1 MTSPPIASRVVLA
14 VAFMSAAALA
24 FDGPLAITTQAL
36 FTATVGLGYA
46 QTFQASGG
54 APPYQWSIVS
64 GDAGGLTLDANTGT
78 LHGTPTNAGTYKFR
92 VQVQDS
98 NAAVAANDFS
108 LSVVTPTLTI
118 ITAGALADGAVSVPY
133 SQTFA
138 ATGGT
143 TPYTW
148 SVSSGSIPGLAL
160 NASSGVLSGTPTTA
174 GSYAFT
180 MQVRDVAG
188 LTATR
193 PFNLRVT
200 SGPLRFSMSTQLPDV
215 TLNTPVSVPIQVS
228 GGVPPY
234 TWSGNGLPDGLTLD
248 SGTGILSGTA
258 AAAGDFAFTV
268 RVGDSTYTSIIDL
281 FHITVRLPIA
291 PIATVSGLPAVVSPA
306 SQIPLKVSI
315 DAPYAAPISG
325 QALLTFAP
333 DAGPGDATIQ
343 FASGGRTA
351 NFTIPVGSTG
361 AVFDTPLALQTGTVA
376 GSITVSL
383 RLTSGGT
390 DITSSPAPAATARV
404 ERAAPVITSARMVS
418 STNGFSINIF
428 GYATSLEI
436 TQGVFKFHAAS
447 GQNLQNSEITIP
459 LDAMFQK
466 WFADAASAQY
476 GSQFFFSQTFT
487 VQGDATAITADSVTL
502 TNRTGSVTASITQ

>member
-1 MTSPPIASRVVLA
+1 MNSPAIASRVALA
-14 VAFMSAAALA
+14 FAFLSAAAFG
-24 FDGPLAITTQAL
+24 FDGPLTISTQTL

-54 APPYQWSIVS
+54 TLPYRWSIVS
-64 GDAGGLTLDANTGT
+64 GDTAGLTLEADTGT
-78 LHGTPTNAGTYKFR
+78 LHGTPKTAGTYKFR
-92 VQVQDS
+92 LQVQDS
-98 NAAVAANDFS
+98 KGVVAAKDFS

-118 ITAGALADGAVSVPY
+118 VTAAALADGAVSSPY

-148 SVSSGSIPGLAL
+148 SMPSGSIPGLAL
-160 NASSGVLSGTPTTA
+160 DASSGVLSGTPTTA
-174 GSYAFT
+174 GTYAFT
-180 MQVRDVAG
+180 IQTGDSGG

-193 PFNLRVT
+193 SFDLKINA
-200 SGPLRFSMSTQLPDV
+200 GPLKFSTSTQLPGV

-228 GGVPPY
+228 GGIPPY
-234 TWSGNGLPDGLTLD
+234 TWTGNGLPDGLTLD
-248 SGTGILSGTA
+248 SGTGILSGIV
-258 AAAGDFAFTV
+258 AAAGDFAFTI
-268 RVGDSTYTSIIDL
+268 RVGDSAHTSIIDL
-281 FHITVRLPIA
+281 FHMTVSLP
-291 PIATVSGLPAVVSPA
+291 PPPTATVSGLPAVASPA

-333 DAGPGDATIQ
+333 DAGAGDSTIQ

-351 NFTIPVGSTG
+351 NFTIPMGSTD
-361 AVFDTPLALQTGTVA
+361 AAFDTPLALQTGTVA
-376 GSITVSL
+376 GSITVAL

-390 DITSSPAPAATARV
+390 DITSSPAPAATTRI
-404 ERAAPVITSARMVS
+404 ERAAPVITSARLVS
-418 STNGFSINIF
+418 STNGFSIEIF
-428 GYATSLEI
+428 GYATSREI

-447 GQNLQNSEITIP
+447 GQSLQNSEITIP

-487 VQGDATAITADSVTL
+487 VQGDAKAITADSVTL